1 MNSFKVGKGQ
11 TEGLFIQSNCLQ
23 IKAKEVSRGETGGGG
38 EKGREQGGDGV
49 SWGGEGVGKE
59 KEMC

>member
-1 MNSFKVGKGQ
+1 MSFKVGKGQ
-11 TEGLFIQSNCLQ
+11 TEGLFILSNSLEV
-23 IKAKEVSRGETGGGG
+23 KAKEVSQGELGG
-38 EKGREQGGDGV
+38 GREQGVDGV